1 MFELLLSL
9 AIAGS
14 GLIIGL
20 LFGVGVTEQRFLIN
34 ARQNFP
40 LQIGDQQ
47 YKVTRVR

>member
-1 MFELLLSL
+1 MLLSF

-14 GLIIGL
+14 GLIIG
-20 LFGVGVTEQRFLIN
+20 
-34 ARQNFP
+34 

>member
-1 MFELLLSL
+1 MLLSF

-34 ARQNFP
+34 A